1 MDVALVTR
9 RGCHLC
15 SDALAEVRALGL
27 EPRLLDVDGDS
38 ALFDQFDFRVPVLLV
53 EGRAVGEGRLDHATL
68 ARALGLPAVRV
79 LPCGPEAAGA
89 VHDLT
94 QRAFAPHAR
103 LDPPSGAG
111 LESLESVAEELA
123 VHGGALASTDGR
135 PAGCLRLRDLD
146 GHLHVRR
153 VAVAPDRQGLGI
165 GRALM
170 RWAEAE
176 AARRG
181 ADGVSVG
188 VRLALPGNLEFYRR
202 LGYREVERHRHPGY
216 DRPTWVLL
224 HKRVPLA

>member
-15 SDALAEVRALGL
+15 EAALAEVRALGL
-27 EPRLLDVDGDS
+27 EPRLLDVDGD
-38 ALFDQFDFRVPVLLV
+38 AKLFDQFDFRVPVLLV

-79 LPCGPEAAGA
+79 LPCGPEASGA
-89 VHDLT
+89 VHELT
-94 QRAFAPHAR
+94 RRAFAPYSR

-111 LESLESVAEELA
+111 RESLESVGEELA
-123 VHGGALASTDGR
+123 VYGGALASTDGR
-135 PAGCLRLRDLD
+135 PAGCLRLREMD

-153 VAVAPDRQGLGI
+153 VAVAPEQQGRGI

-176 AARRG
+176 AGRRG
-181 ADGVSVG
+181 TEGVSVG

-202 LGYREVERHRHPGY
+202 LGYREVERHAHPGY
-216 DRPTWVLL
+216 DRPTWALL
-224 HKRVPLA
+224 RKRVPLA

>member
-15 SDALAEVRALGL
+15 QDALAEVRALGL
-27 EPRLLDVDGDS
+27 EPRLLDVDAD
-38 ALFDQFDFRVPVLLV
+38 AKLFDQFDFRVPVLLV
-53 EGRAVGEGRLDHATL
+53 EGRAVGEGRLDNATL

-79 LPCGPEAAGA
+79 LPCGPEAAGP
-89 VHDLT
+89 VHELT
-94 QRAFAPHAR
+94 RRAFAPYSG

-111 LESLESVAEELA
+111 RESLESVGAELA
-123 VHGGALASTDGR
+123 VHGGALASTGGG
-135 PAGCLRLRDLD
+135 PAGCLRLRERD

-153 VAVAPDRQGLGI
+153 VAVAPDRQGQGI

-181 ADGVSVG
+181 TDGVSVG

-202 LGYREVERHRHPGY
+202 LGYREVGRHAHPGY